1 MLRIVKSFSNSIK
14 KILLDHPS
22 NYMHIYT
29 AAQVKNLKK
38 ITCKIVINNTNT
50 SLISIFHDLTYTT
63 IDVVFYYFIQQR
75 CNIQHVKKE
84 AVTHLY
90 MSFSGE
96 KKTRPN
102 TTYDRITK

>member
-1 MLRIVKSFSNSIK
+1 M
-14 KILLDHPS
+14 ILH
-22 NYMHIYT
+22 N
-29 AAQVKNLKK
+29 
-38 ITCKIVINNTNT
+38 
-50 SLISIFHDLTYTT
+50 YTT
-63 IDVVFYYFIQQR
+63 IDVVLDYFIQQR

-96 KKTRPN
+96 KKPRPN

>member
-1 MLRIVKSFSNSIK
+1 M
-14 KILLDHPS
+14 ILH
-22 NYMHIYT
+22 N
-29 AAQVKNLKK
+29 
-38 ITCKIVINNTNT
+38 
-50 SLISIFHDLTYTT
+50 YTT

-96 KKTRPN
+96 KKTP
-102 TTYDRITK
+102 TKHHL